1 MSGAA
6 VPPGGP
12 LAGLATFRDAR
23 SARCSSWDQSGRNQ
37 DAWMVAPG
45 EAITL
50 ADLEG
55 PGCITHIWMT
65 QSCRRFAADRLV
77 ADPDYYR
84 KVLLRITWDDQP
96 HPSVLVPLGDF
107 FCLGHSIA
115 SPFASLPLTVSV
127 NPDQR
132 HRFGGAAALNCYFPM
147 PFRTRALVE
156 LVNENDVPHRQFFYI
171 DYELYRRAPAADT
184 LAFHASW
191 RRALPAAGWDPRIE
205 VNTAEARVANLEATA
220 GQNYVILETAGR
232 GHYVGCNLSVTNF
245 QGTWW
250 GEGDDMIFVDGETWP
265 PSLHGTG
272 SEDYFGQAF
281 GMQAAA
287 FPFNGSSLYEGDV
300 PGYQTSYRFHL
311 TDPVRFA
318 RSLRVTMEHGHGNHS
333 ANDWAST
340 AYWYQSLPGP
350 SLTVPPV
357 AQRLPL
363 RNGDLGVVP
372 VLPPLAVPA
381 PPGGLTDEQRRMSA
395 QHRDRVQRQQEEW
408 AAETAARW
416 EVSQEQSRRG
426 VAAARDLRRAWLAG
440 GDPAPA

>member
-6 VPPGGP
+6 VPVPPGGP

-55 PGCITHIWMT
+55 PGCLTHIWMT

-96 HPSVLVPLGDF
+96 HPGVLVPLGDF

-171 DYELYRRAPAADT
+171 DYELYRRALAADT
-184 LAFHASW
+184 LRLPRQLAARLPCAGWEPASRSTPPRPASPTWRRPPARITSSW
-191 RRALPAAGWDPRIE
+191 RRRGGATTSAA
-205 VNTAEARVANLEATA
+205 
-220 GQNYVILETAGR
+220 
-232 GHYVGCNLSVTNF
+232 
-245 QGTWW
+245 
-250 GEGDDMIFVDGETWP
+250 
-265 PSLHGTG
+265 
-272 SEDYFGQAF
+272 
-281 GMQAAA
+281 
-287 FPFNGSSLYEGDV
+287 
-300 PGYQTSYRFHL
+300 TSR
-311 TDPVRFA
+311 
-318 RSLRVTMEHGHGNHS
+318 
-333 ANDWAST
+333 
-340 AYWYQSLPGP
+340 
-350 SLTVPPV
+350 
-357 AQRLPL
+357 
-363 RNGDLGVVP
+363 
-372 VLPPLAVPA
+372 
-381 PPGGLTDEQRRMSA
+381 
-395 QHRDRVQRQQEEW
+395 
-408 AAETAARW
+408 
-416 EVSQEQSRRG
+416 
-426 VAAARDLRRAWLAG
+426 
-440 GDPAPA
+440 